1 MGIIAAMKR
10 LTSVTP
16 EELLKSALEEP
27 LIESQIIDLNQKQL
41 YEQGVE
47 SDGTPTGDYS
57 LRTVN
62 EKISAGEP
70 YDHVT
75 LKDTGD
81 FYDSMK
87 VELTDNSAV
96 ITGDMQ
102 KPDRD
107 LEEGW
112 PKALGLTE
120 ESLNEIKPDVWA
132 GMLRAW
138 KRAV

>member
-1 MGIIAAMKR
+1 MKR
-10 LTSVTP
+10 LTNVTSG
-16 EELLKSALEEP
+16 ELLSDALKEP

-41 YEQGVE
+41 FEQGIE
-47 SDGTPTGDYS
+47 SDGTPTGEYS
-57 LRTVN
+57 LKTIN
-62 EKISAGEP
+62 YKISEGQP
-70 YDHVT
+70 TDHIT

-87 VELTDNSAV
+87 VEVSDDKAV

-102 KPDRD
+102 KPDRN
-107 LEEGW
+107 LEDGW

-120 ESLNEIKPDVWA
+120 DSLNEIKPDIWA
-132 GMLRAW
+132 AMLRAW